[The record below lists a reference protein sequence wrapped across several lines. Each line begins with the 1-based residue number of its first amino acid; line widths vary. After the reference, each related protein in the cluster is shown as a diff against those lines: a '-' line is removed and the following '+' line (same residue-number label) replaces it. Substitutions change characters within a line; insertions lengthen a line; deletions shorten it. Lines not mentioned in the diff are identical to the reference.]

1 MPEAL
6 SDFEQALDAL
16 PAGSLSGRYHGRRY
30 RAVKSVFNN
39 GRSVKLFAEEAGGN
53 DYISLNFY
61 RLKSGARLYPCE
73 MSRGKVLSFV
83 LGFVPDQSGAA

>member
-1 MPEAL
+1 M
-6 SDFEQALDAL
+6 
-16 PAGSLSGRYHGRRY
+16 
-30 RAVKSVFNN
+30 
-39 GRSVKLFAEEAGGN
+39 KLFAEEAGGN